1 MQPVMSVTDVREFEA
16 SLAEKGLKPQE
27 LMRRAGAVV
36 ALQAARLVDGG
47 SVVVLCGMG
56 NNGGDGWVA
65 ADNLARHGYEVNVVA
80 AATPA
85 VMKSEL
91 LRRVASRVSEM
102 GIPVYV
108 NPSYEEL
115 LSLLAA
121 ADVVVDAVFG
131 TGFSGVMPSPYD
143 MWVQAV
149 DDGFEGSLV
158 SVDIP
163 SGISATTGMSEG
175 AYFEA
180 DVTVTMFA
188 VKPGLISGRG
198 REASGS
204 VVVASLATDDEG
216 LADLS
221 DAAAAF
227 TLADKDYY
235 DVLPAVDPLQDK
247 YTRGRVLVV
256 AGSTR
261 FPGAAVMAAQ
271 AAARS
276 GAGYVTLAVPEP
288 VVPIAQAHLLSVPV
302 VGLPADAEGAF
313 GAEAADRMGA
323 LAEKADVVLA
333 GPGMTTSFGACECVR
348 QLLSSKAA
356 LVLDADALNAVVK
369 ICTGSA
375 EEHPAPLRREYP
387 LVLTPHRR
395 ELARLVGVEPAVTAS
410 LAGAMHGAQSL
421 AWSVGSADFCVVA
434 KGPVSAVSTIDSTLI
449 PQPGPAALATA
460 GTGDVLSGVVAGL
473 LAQAVAQ
480 LEPDDQMGSSDL
492 LLLAAAAD
500 RVHALAGYLAQERH
514 GSRGVVAPDVAALV
528 GVAIDTLLEAA
539 EQAHEEGGE
548 DAGSRLEGDLAFEDE
563 SRIAPPPEVARL
575 VKADAAARNA
585 TLPGELQ
592 AYEGE
597 LEEPEPVT
605 APVSET
611 TAVDEAQALEPAAAA
626 PVVTPAGDPGAT
638 QVMAPV
644 AADSPVAQEEK
655 PGEAHQVAPGFMGS
669 VPPFLAGASASAA
682 PVAEEAVELEDD
694 EGGEATVF
702 EAVLQPVAEE
712 EVAALDDPEPA
723 AEASAEPE
731 VEEDTE
737 VEVELQ
743 DDDEAEIGEGAPE
756 TEPEPETPQ
765 SPRLPVPPFLAKA
778 VEAVTSTSANP
789 GSPSDTMGFI
799 AVEAASQEEED
810 HWEPTPEELER
821 RRLEAFH
828 ERATL
833 HIDAESVTPVDERPS
848 AKPRRKR

>member
-16 SLAEKGLKPQE
+16 ALAEKGLKPQE

-85 VMKSEL
+85 VMKSEQ
-91 LRRVASRVSEM
+91 LRRVASRVAEM

-115 LSLLAA
+115 IALLAA

-302 VGLPADAEGAF
+302 VGLPSDAEGAF

-333 GPGMTTSFGACECVR
+333 GPGMTTAFGACECVR

-480 LEPDDQMGSSDL
+480 LESDDQMGSSDL

-528 GVAIDTLLEAA
+528 GVAIDALLEAA

-575 VKADAAARNA
+575 VRADAAARNA
-585 TLPGELQ
+585 ALPGELQ

-597 LEEPEPVT
+597 LEEPEPV
-605 APVSET
+605 
-611 TAVDEAQALEPAAAA
+611 AA
-626 PVVTPAGDPGAT
+626 PVPATADADEVQDPEPPATVSTLAGDPAVT

-644 AADSPVAQEEK
+644 AVGAQDFSEERTNEEN
-655 PGEAHQVAPGFMGS
+655 PIASGS
-669 VPPFLAGASASAA
+669 TGAVPPFLTGASAVPPTAEVVAEPEQDEDAGESTVFEAA
-682 PVAEEAVELEDD
+682 PQPIIAEGVAALDDPEVEVEVEAEPEEDSEAEVELEDD
-694 EGGEATVF
+694 EG
-702 EAVLQPVAEE
+702 L
-712 EVAALDDPEPA
+712 
-723 AEASAEPE
+723 
-731 VEEDTE
+731 
-737 VEVELQ
+737 
-743 DDDEAEIGEGAPE
+743 
-756 TEPEPETPQ
+756 EPEPEVDEGEPEPEPEAPQ
-765 SPRLPVPPFLAKA
+765 SARLPVPPFLAKA
-778 VEAVTSTSANP
+778 VEAVTSSNSGA
-789 GSPSDTMGFI
+789 SPSDTMGFI

>member
-1 MQPVMSVTDVREFEA
+1 MQPVMSVADVREFEA
-16 SLAEKGLKPQE
+16 SLAEKGLTPQE

-36 ALQAARLVDGG
+36 ALQAARLVDDGA
-47 SVVVLCGMG
+47 VVVLCGMG

-91 LRRVASRVSEM
+91 ARRMASRVAEM

-115 LSLLAA
+115 GALLEA

-131 TGFSGVMPSPYD
+131 TGFSGAMPQPYD

-149 DDGFEGSLV
+149 DDVFEGAIV
-158 SVDIP
+158 SVDVP

-198 REASGS
+198 RVAAGS

-227 TLADKDYY
+227 TLANKDYH
-235 DVLPAVDPLQDK
+235 DVLPAIDPLQDK

-276 GAGYVTLAVPEP
+276 GAGYVTLVVPEP
-288 VVPIAQAHLLSVPV
+288 VVPIAQSHLLSIPV
-302 VGLPADAEGAF
+302 VGLPADADGAF
-313 GAEAADRMGA
+313 GAEAADRMPA

-333 GPGMTTSFGACECVR
+333 GPGMTTAFGACECVR
-348 QLLSSKAA
+348 QLLTSKAA

-375 EEHPAPLRREYP
+375 EEHPASLRREHP

-410 LAGAMHGAQSL
+410 LAGAMHAAQNL

-480 LEPDDQMGSSDL
+480 IDPEEQLSSSEL

-500 RVHALAGYLAQERH
+500 RVHALAGYMAVERH
-514 GSRGVVAPDVAALV
+514 GERGVVAPDVAALV
-528 GVAIDTLLEAA
+528 GLAIDALIEAA
-539 EQAHEEGGE
+539 DQAYAEAPE

-575 VKADAAARNA
+575 VRADAAARNA
-585 TLPGELQ
+585 KLPGELKG
-592 AYEGE
+592 YEGE
-597 LEEPEPVT
+597 LEEPEPEPPASVAKAFSAEAVPPAAKEEPVQPQ
-605 APVSET
+605 APV
-611 TAVDEAQALEPAAAA
+611 
-626 PVVTPAGDPGAT
+626 DPGAT
-638 QVMAPV
+638 RIMAPV
-644 AADSPVAQEEK
+644 RSTQPVDEAPARESSVTSEPV
-655 PGEAHQVAPGFMGS
+655 PGA
-669 VPPFLAGASASAA
+669 VPPFLASAAQAASGEGAGVPASAGAS
-682 PVAEEAVELEDD
+682 
-694 EGGEATVF
+694 GGEETPASEGESDV
-702 EAVLQPVAEE
+702 ACKADASSVLDAD
-712 EVAALDDPEPA
+712 APA
-723 AEASAEPE
+723 AEESPAETVASGNASPG
-731 VEEDTE
+731 DTE
-737 VEVELQ
+737 GFSDAKAGGDEVPAAVPES
-743 DDDEAEIGEGAPE
+743 AP
-756 TEPEPETPQ
+756 
-765 SPRLPVPPFLAKA
+765 PVPPFLAKA
-778 VEAVTSTSANP
+778 VEAVVGSGAAP
-789 GSPSDTMGFI
+789 AASPSDTMGFI
-799 AVEAASQEEED
+799 AVEAQEEETD
-810 HWEPTPEELER
+810 WEPTPEELER

-848 AKPRRKR
+848 AKPRRRR

>member
-1 MQPVMSVTDVREFEA
+1 MQPVMSVADVREFEA
-16 SLAEKGLKPQE
+16 SLAEKGLTPQE

-36 ALQAARLVDGG
+36 ALQAARLVDDGA
-47 SVVVLCGMG
+47 VVVLCGMG

-91 LRRVASRVSEM
+91 ARRMASRVAEM

-115 LSLLAA
+115 GALLEA

-131 TGFSGVMPSPYD
+131 TGFSGAMPQPYD
-143 MWVQAV
+143 MWVEAV
-149 DDGFEGSLV
+149 DDVFEGSIV
-158 SVDIP
+158 SVDVP

-198 REASGS
+198 RVAAGS

-227 TLADKDYY
+227 TLASKDYHG
-235 DVLPAVDPLQDK
+235 VLPVVDPLQDK

-276 GAGYVTLAVPEP
+276 GAGYVTLVVPEP
-288 VVPIAQAHLLSVPV
+288 VVPIAQAHLLSIPV
-302 VGLPADAEGAF
+302 VGLPADADGAF
-313 GAEAADRMGA
+313 GAEAADRMPA

-333 GPGMTTSFGACECVR
+333 GPGMTTAFGACECVR
-348 QLLSSKAA
+348 QLLGSKAA
-356 LVLDADALNAVVK
+356 LVLDADALNALVK

-395 ELARLVGVEPAVTAS
+395 ELARLVGAEPAVTAS
-410 LAGAMHGAQSL
+410 LAGAMHAAQSL

-473 LAQAVAQ
+473 LAQTMAQ
-480 LEPDDQMGSSDL
+480 LDPDEGLGSSEL

-500 RVHALAGYLAQERH
+500 RVHALAGYLAVERH
-514 GSRGVVAPDVAALV
+514 GERGVVAPDVAAVV
-528 GVAIDTLLEAA
+528 GLAIDALIEAA
-539 EQAHEEGGE
+539 DQAYEEAPE

-575 VKADAAARNA
+575 VRADAAARNA
-585 TLPGELQ
+585 KLPGELKG
-592 AYEGE
+592 YEGE
-597 LEEPEPVT
+597 LEEPEPEPAPISEPEPTPGPEPPVPAPAVAVAVT
-605 APVSET
+605 SEGAAV
-611 TAVDEAQALEPAAAA
+611 AVDEKPAPLPVAA
-626 PVVTPAGDPGAT
+626 DPGAT
-638 QVMAPV
+638 RIMAPV
-644 AADSPVAQEEK
+644 ETPAQPAAPA
-655 PGEAHQVAPGFMGS
+655 GA
-669 VPPFLAGASASAA
+669 VPPFLAGAVQAVGSEKGVAS
-682 PVAEEAVELEDD
+682 E
-694 EGGEATVF
+694 
-702 EAVLQPVAEE
+702 
-712 EVAALDDPEPA
+712 
-723 AEASAEPE
+723 
-731 VEEDTE
+731 
-737 VEVELQ
+737 
-743 DDDEAEIGEGAPE
+743 DEAENGAAQPEDVPETPDQEPQAGGTGGFSDAKATADEGAP
-756 TEPEPETPQ
+756 
-765 SPRLPVPPFLAKA
+765 PVPPFLAKA
-778 VEAVTSTSANP
+778 VEAAAGVAATAAAA
-789 GSPSDTMGFI
+789 PSDTMDFM
-799 AVEAASQEEED
+799 AVEAQEDEPD
-810 HWEPTPEELER
+810 WEPTPEELER
-821 RRLEAFH
+821 QRLEAFH

-848 AKPRRKR
+848 AKPRRRR